1 MCLVKQVHLG
11 ATLFNVLASPSDY
24 DGARTVFVPDPY
36 VGQGVNCRKKKEK
49 SWEDCDNTIFGTPH
63 DSNSG
68 TLRHL

>member
-36 VGQGVNCRKKKEK
+36 VGQGVNCRKKKK
-49 SWEDCDNTIFGTPH
+49 KIGRIVTTQYLGHRMTVILAP
-63 DSNSG
+63 
-68 TLRHL
+68 